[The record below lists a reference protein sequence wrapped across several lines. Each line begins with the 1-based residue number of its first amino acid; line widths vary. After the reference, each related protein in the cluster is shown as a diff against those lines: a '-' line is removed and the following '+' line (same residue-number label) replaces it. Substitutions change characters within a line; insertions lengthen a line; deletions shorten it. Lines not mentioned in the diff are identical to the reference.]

1 MRRLLLSL
9 LVLAFTLPAL
19 AQAKHPFTFEDM
31 MKLKRVGE
39 PVVSPD
45 GKWVIFSVVDVDLEA
60 NTKTPHIW
68 IVPLSGN
75 EEKSGDPKE
84 SGVPHVSP
92 NLRDVGTAER
102 VLIPDQDGDRPRWAP
117 DGKRFAFLSNK
128 EGGSQVWIADFDGSA
143 GTVAGVDRFTDIATE
158 ASSELWSP
166 DGKHILFTSDVYPE
180 CDGTPDVEA
189 ACNAKKLKEVEQS
202 KLKALIFDR
211 LLYRHWNAY
220 KEGKRSHIFV
230 ESVEWVSAV
239 SEQKLSPSGPAVT
252 LHSGPPR
259 AIPLDL
265 TPGDYDAPVFS
276 LGGQDDYAFS
286 PDGQEI
292 CYASNHD
299 KNPAASTNNDL
310 WIVPVSVGAGDSP
323 AQVLAKTKNIT
334 ADNPSSDSSPLY
346 SPDGR
351 YIAYRAQQRPG
362 YESDRFRLMLYDRK
376 TGEKKNLTESFDG
389 WVGTF
394 VWLKH
399 PAPEYHLLFVSEGG
413 GHTTIFSGGDA
424 TIYEVYTNAVPPA
437 PTPPCVLVTKIGDP
451 RPLCPLPSI
460 EPNQPWKVGVYG
472 FSGGILLDLYNL
484 RPIPKEGGGYDDDLA
499 ITPDGKKVLYTEMSI
514 YAPTEIY
521 SRDLDKSYGSGPHPA
536 GTQITHINDEVLSH
550 IDILGHSQTDTSYEG
565 NFGSFW
571 FKGAHGEGVE
581 GFLVKPPYFLPSKK
595 YPVKFL
601 IHGGPQGAWG
611 DDWSYRWNPELFAA
625 PTSSTPSGYVVI
637 MINFHGSTGYGQKF
651 IDAINGDWGGA
662 PFEDLMKGLDYAEKT
677 YPFIDKNR
685 ECALGASYG
694 GYMANWILGHT
705 DRFKCIV
712 SHDGMFNAES
722 AWGTTEELWFNNW
735 EFKGTPYDN
744 RASYE
749 KWSPHQYAKNFKT
762 PTLVIHGQ
770 RDYRLDVSEGLQ
782 LFTTLQM
789 EGVPSKMLYFPD
801 EGHWVL
807 KPQNSRLWYKT
818 VNDWVDQWTK

>member
-1 MRRLLLSL
+1 MRRLLLL
-9 LVLAFTLPAL
+9 AALIALVSSAL

-31 MKLKRVGE
+31 MKLKRVGD
-39 PVVSPD
+39 PQVSPD
-45 GKWVIFSVVDVDLEA
+45 GKWVMFSVVDVDLEA

-68 IVPLSGN
+68 IVPLDTHA
-75 EEKSGDPKE
+75 GDA
-84 SGVPHVSP
+84 H
-92 NLRDVGTAER
+92 VGTAAPGRPAEQSSAGSSAER
-102 VLIPDQDGDRPRWAP
+102 ILIADQDADRPRWAP
-117 DGKRFAFLSNK
+117 DGKRFAFISNK
-128 EGGSQVWIADFDGSA
+128 EGGSQVWIADFDGDKGMVKPAHKLTS
-143 GTVAGVDRFTDIATE
+143 IATE
-158 ASSELWSP
+158 AGGELWSP
-166 DGKHILFTSDVYPE
+166 DGDNILFTSDVYPE
-180 CDGTPDVEA
+180 CDGNIEEEIE
-189 ACNAKKLKEVEQS
+189 CNARTLKEQEDS
-202 KLKALIFDR
+202 KVKAQIFTH

-230 ESVEWVSAV
+230 VSSKLPGTAHAEVV
-239 SEQKLSPSGPAVT
+239 SPGSKPRPLSFEVSST
-252 LHSGPPR
+252 PR
-259 AIPLDL
+259 DL

-286 PDGQEI
+286 PDGKEI

-299 KNPAASTNNDL
+299 KNPAASTNNNL
-310 WIVPVSVGAGDSP
+310 WIVPISRGP
-323 AQVLAKTKNIT
+323 AKNIT
-334 ADNPSSDSSPLY
+334 ADNPASDSTPLY

-376 TGEKKNLTESFDG
+376 TGEKKNLTENLDT

-394 VWLKH
+394 TWS
-399 PAPEYHLLFVSEGG
+399 PGSSA
-413 GHTTIFSGGDA
+413 
-424 TIYEVYTNAVPPA
+424 IYFAAE
-437 PTPPCVLVTKIGDP
+437 
-451 RPLCPLPSI
+451 RS
-460 EPNQPWKVGVYG
+460 
-472 FSGGILLDLYNL
+472 GIL
-484 RPIPKEGGGYDDDLA
+484 PIYRWIVDDAGPKSRFLANPELVLGARGFKDDLA
-499 ITPDGKKVLYTEMSI
+499 VTPDGRTLVFTEMTITS
-514 YAPTEIY
+514 PTEIFAG
-521 SRDLDKSYGSGPHPA
+521 SLTPPKNDTGIRSFNAVCGGKDLKDCSVAEPIGNSL
-536 GTQITHINDEVLSH
+536 THFNDAVLSQAA
-550 IDILGHSQTDTSYEG
+550 LSPFSFE
-565 NFGSFW
+565 SFW
-571 FKGAHGEGVE
+571 FTGAHKDKVQ
-581 GFLVKPPYFLPSKK
+581 GFLVKPPNFDASKK

-601 IHGGPQGAWG
+601 IHGGPEGAWG

-625 PTSSTPSGYVVI
+625 PTSATPSGYVVI

-662 PFEDLMKGLDYAEKT
+662 PFEDLMKGLDYAEQT
-677 YPFIDKNR
+677 YPFIDKTR

-694 GYMANWILGHT
+694 GYMINWILGHT
-705 DRFKCIV
+705 DRFKCLV

-722 AWGTTEELWFNNW
+722 AWGTTEELWFNDW

-807 KPQNSRLWYKT
+807 KPQNSQLWYKT
-818 VNDWVDQWTK
+818 VNDWVDQWVGK